1 MPPELGSASLFEDLS
16 ADNQNDQMALM
27 RSLYF
32 EKQLGVK
39 NGQADDKTLASLILD
54 RARKIISH
62 PARPRKNLIRSLREF
77 PEGDL
82 EIESSLEE
90 DIFLNSVEDLQV
102 EVSVEKSFSC
112 AVILDTSSSMAGE
125 KHLLASLAIAV
136 LVLEIPSDQ
145 SAIILFSS
153 TGKTLKKLSVKEEP
167 TVTILKFLRH
177 QPRGFTNIYEGLQET
192 LKEFSRQK
200 KLKKKVGLLAT
211 DGKSTEGGNPVELAK
226 QFDFLV
232 VFHLCGPG
240 SDLETSQRIAQAGH
254 GFCMEVQKLED
265 LPQHLYQIL
274 KKLSRQTH

>member
-1 MPPELGSASLFEDLS
+1 MI
-16 ADNQNDQMALM
+16 LM

-32 EKQLGVK
+32 EKQRGV
-39 NGQADDKTLASLILD
+39 QSSLADDKTLASLILD

-62 PARPRKNLIRSLREF
+62 PARPRQNLIRSLREF

-82 EIESSLEE
+82 EIENSLEE
-90 DIFLNSVEDLQV
+90 NIFLNSAEDLQV
-102 EVSVEKSFSC
+102 EVSVEKTFSC

-136 LVLEIPSDQ
+136 LVLEIPSEN

-153 TGKTLKKLSVKEEP
+153 TGKTLKRLSIREEP
-167 TVTILKFLRH
+167 EVTILKFLRH

-192 LKEFSRQK
+192 LKEFGRQK
-200 KLKKKVGLLAT
+200 KIKKKVGLLAT
-211 DGKSTEGGNPVELAK
+211 DGKSTEGGDPVKLAK

-240 SDLETSQRIAQAGH
+240 SDLEVSKKIAQAGH
-254 GFCMEVQKLED
+254 GFCVEVQRLEE